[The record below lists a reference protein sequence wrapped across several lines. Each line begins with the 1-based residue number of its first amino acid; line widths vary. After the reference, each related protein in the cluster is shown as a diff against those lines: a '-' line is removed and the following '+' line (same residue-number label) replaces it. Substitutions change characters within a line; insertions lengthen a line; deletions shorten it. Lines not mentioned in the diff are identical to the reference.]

1 MLSERFRRQPHP
13 PLSGHLSQRGRLR
26 DAYGGRDMQGTFRL
40 VYLSLLLSL
49 SLALFMFEGLIPL
62 PFLAPGAK
70 LGISNIITVIALY
83 TLRPHDAL
91 LILLLRIVIGSLLG
105 GGPTVMAYSLA
116 GGLLSF
122 GGMAALKHGGKF
134 SVIGVS
140 LAGGF
145 MHNLGQLFIAAWAV
159 ESMGIFSYLPILGLC
174 GLVTGAVIGLLAAMA
189 LPRLSFLPVP
199 R

>member
-1 MLSERFRRQPHP
+1 
-13 PLSGHLSQRGRLR
+13 
-26 DAYGGRDMQGTFRL
+26 MQGTFRL

-70 LGISNIITVIALY
+70 LGLSNIITVLAIY
-83 TLRPHDAL
+83 TLPNLRDAF
-91 LILLLRIVIGSLLG
+91 LILVLRIVIGSLLG
-105 GGPTVMAYSLA
+105 GGPTVLAYRLA

-122 GGMAALKHGGKF
+122 GGMAALKASGRF

-145 MHNLGQLFIAAWAV
+145 LHNLGQLAIATVAV
-159 ESMGIFSYLPILGLC
+159 ESWGVFSYLPVLGMC
-174 GLVTGAVIGLLAAMA
+174 GLVTGALIGFLAAMT
-189 LPRLSFLPVP
+189 LPRLPV
-199 R
+199 RWH

>member
-1 MLSERFRRQPHP
+1 
-13 PLSGHLSQRGRLR
+13 
-26 DAYGGRDMQGTFRL
+26 MQGTFLL

-70 LGISNIITVIALY
+70 LGLSNIITVLALY
-83 TLRPHDAL
+83 TLPNLRDAF
-91 LILLLRIVIGSLLG
+91 LILVLRIVIGSLLG
-105 GGPTVMAYSLA
+105 GGPTVLAYSLA
-116 GGLLSF
+116 GGFVSF
-122 GGMAALKHGGKF
+122 GGMVALKHSGKF

-145 MHNLGQLFIAAWAV
+145 LHNLGQLFIAAWVV
-159 ESMGIFSYLPILGLC
+159 ESWGVFSYLPILGLC
-174 GLVTGAVIGLLAAMA
+174 GLVTGALIGFLASMT
-189 LPRLSFLPVP
+189 LPRLSFLPSP

>member
-1 MLSERFRRQPHP
+1 
-13 PLSGHLSQRGRLR
+13 
-26 DAYGGRDMQGTFRL
+26 MQGTFRL

-70 LGISNIITVIALY
+70 LGLSNIITVLAIY
-83 TLRPHDAL
+83 TLPNLRDAF
-91 LILLLRIVIGSLLG
+91 LILVLRIVIGSLLG
-105 GGPTVMAYSLA
+105 GGPTVLAYSLA
-116 GGLLSF
+116 GGIVSF
-122 GGMAALKHGGKF
+122 GGMAALKHSGKF

-145 MHNLGQLFIAAWAV
+145 LHNLGQLFIAAWTV

-174 GLVTGAVIGLLAAMA
+174 GLVTGAMIGFLVSMT
-189 LPRLSFLPVP
+189 LPRLPFLPAL